1 MPLDFLTLC
10 YLCEVIDKE
19 SCLDVTTFIA
29 PVVLACV
36 VHLTKECNKFS
47 F

>member
-19 SCLDVTTFIA
+19 SCSDVTMFGA

-36 VHLTKECNKFS
+36 MHLTKECIKS
-47 F
+47 SC